1 MSLIIS
7 FLPPYNKHEVR
18 KPIRF
23 FSYFMSFS
31 FCSFVYSFDVDCM
44 CHVLNPTLFGLF
56 INLLYINKY
65 QTEVYFV
72 PLLSFLCMTILYL
85 LFYVLW
91 PPSKPKQA
99 TAKKIMCKR
108 PCTNCKL
115 NINHM
120 IVSNDV
126 FGWFVCDGQALPL
139 LTRLRRNKK
148 KQREKWKQKSG
159 DWFVWLLLCLFSIY
173 MYHTWVSFRTVWCL
187 KDRPRALNFSAVMN
201 LL

>member
-1 MSLIIS
+1 MYSTPRYLVYSLIYCILINIKLK
-7 FLPPYNKHEVR
+7 FILFHYCL
-18 KPIRF
+18 F
-23 FSYFMSFS
+23 FAWQF
-31 FCSFVYSFDVDCM
+31 
-44 CHVLNPTLFGLF
+44 
-56 INLLYINKY
+56 YIY
-65 QTEVYFV
+65 
-72 PLLSFLCMTILYL
+72 YL

-120 IVSNDV
+120 IVSNDI

-148 KQREKWKQKSG
+148 KTERKIKTKVGRLVRVIVIVSG
-159 DWFVWLLLCLFSIY
+159 FNIY
-173 MYHTWVSFRTVWCL
+173 VPYMSKF
-187 KDRPRALNFSAVMN
+187 LNGMMFKR
-201 LL
+201 